1 LKIGQLLNLHYLLL
15 ITQLTSRLIAK
26 KEKNKM
32 KEESDFSFSKV
43 SIIGV
48 GLIGGSLGLALKE
61 KKPNF
66 KIIGIDKQ
74 EIIEKAIFRGA
85 IDEGTTNL
93 EEGIKEADVVILATP
108 VKTILDLLP
117 KINPFL
123 KKECLVTDTGSTKTQ
138 IVKRANKVLSKDI
151 HFIGGHPMAGS
162 EKYGINSADPH
173 LFLDKTYILTPTNKS
188 NLVVLEKTFSII
200 RMIGAKRLILDP
212 LDHDRIV
219 GAVSHLPQIMAVSLI
234 NMINILTEEEDNNN
248 YFKSIG
254 EGFKDMT
261 RIASSPYKI
270 WEDIY
275 KTNQENIL
283 EMIQEFRNYLEVI
296 EDKLKNDPRSLKEE
310 FQKAQM
316 LRKKL

>member
-1 LKIGQLLNLHYLLL
+1 
-15 ITQLTSRLIAK
+15 
-26 KEKNKM
+26 M

-85 IDEGTTNL
+85 IDEGTANL

-188 NLVVLEKTFSII
+188 NLVALEKTSSII
-200 RMIGAKRLILDP
+200 RMIGAKRLILDT

-234 NMINILTEEEDNNN
+234 NMINILTQEEDNNN